1 MTRQGM
7 QRAAILVLVT
17 ILIITPI
24 LTLGPLGNAGPAHA
38 AAPGMNVI
46 VGLFR
51 TIAALERRN
60 RVYREAAVTSEDLQA
75 YYDAQIAQTQ
85 KIRTELI
92 RNAATGDTPPRLIRA
107 YTRIEAALQAE
118 RAAAIVMIE
127 AEKNAARRE
136 FNRTLG
142 RELTRVLIAS
152 PGGQEIIRRVRET
165 LQGVKEAAT
174 AVQAA
179 VESGRP
185 LEALRN
191 ELAKQVGDIP
201 IAQALARELGSVVG
215 HGLDRALGGLLSD
228 AERAIDNVQNEM
240 GKAIDLA
247 DRLDAAVSE
256 FDQKERR
263 PISLVGDGGIA
274 GKVIPVGPV
283 KPALDVAT
291 DAYAGAAALSGAL
304 APGTSRSDMRGRIR
318 GALLDERLE
327 GIRDAVSGNQ
337 AGKVF
342 CTGVG
347 QGEYENAARQL
358 GLNPQ
363 KPSDAEK
370 ARYVACYDIPTQVP
384 VYARMYGASENKQG
398 DTTPP
403 APEAGVGNG
412 PVATYTGVTE
422 LPPVLLDAANLEIEA
437 NEITL
442 IVSEDGTVSGEKKL
456 NYRYTGTGVDGAIVY
471 LYEVW
476 SGPFEGSLTD
486 GQGEITWVLTNRFVS
501 SGPGANDPQDRTA
514 TFELILKIA
523 VSDDVLSAT
532 LRDEEVEPER
542 DIFSFQV
549 TRQ

>member
-1 MTRQGM
+1 MTRRGM

-24 LTLGPLGNAGPAHA
+24 VTLGPLGNAGPAHA

-85 KIRTELI
+85 KIRSELI

-118 RAAAIVMIE
+118 RAAATSMIE

-165 LQGVKEAAT
+165 LQGVKEAAI

-191 ELAKQVGDIP
+191 ELAKHVGDIP

-215 HGLDRALGGLLSD
+215 HGLDHALGGLLSD

-263 PISLVGDGGIA
+263 PISLVGDGGLV

-283 KPALDVAT
+283 NPALDVAA

-304 APGTSRSDMRGRIR
+304 APGTSRADMRDRIR

-327 GIRDAVSGNQ
+327 GIRDAVGGNQ

-358 GLNPQ
+358 GVTPQ
-363 KPSDAEK
+363 TASTPEK
-370 ARYVACYDIPTQVP
+370 ARYVVCYDIQTQAP
-384 VYARMYGASENKQG
+384 IYARMYGASENRQG
-398 DTTPP
+398 DATPT
-403 APEAGVGNG
+403 PEAVAGNV
-412 PVATYTGVTE
+412 PISTYTGVTE
-422 LPPVLLDAANLEIEA
+422 LPSVLLDAPNLEIED

-442 IVSEDGTVSGEKKL
+442 VVNEDGTVSGGKKL
-456 NYRYTGTGVDGAIVY
+456 SFRYTGTGVEGAVVY

-486 GQGEITWVLTNRFVS
+486 VQGELTWVLTNRFVS
-501 SGPGANDPQDRTA
+501 SGPGANDPQDRTTTA
-514 TFELILKIA
+514 EIIFEVN
-523 VSDDVLSAT
+523 VSDGVLSAS

-549 TRQ
+549 TKQ

>member
-1 MTRQGM
+1 MNRQGM

-17 ILIITPI
+17 TLIVTPI
-24 LTLGPLGNAGPAHA
+24 MTLGPVGNAGPAYA

-60 RVYREAAVTSEDLQA
+60 RVYREAAVTAEDLQG

-85 KIRTELI
+85 KIRSELI
-92 RNAATGDTPPRLIRA
+92 KNAATGDTPPRLIRA

-215 HGLDRALGGLLSD
+215 RGLDQALGGLLSNV
-228 AERAIDNVQNEM
+228 ERAIDNVQNEM
-240 GKAIDLA
+240 GKAIDLTN
-247 DRLDAAVSE
+247 RLDAAVSE

-263 PISLVGDGGIA
+263 PISLVGDGDID

-283 KPALDVAT
+283 NPALDVAA

-327 GIRDAVSGNQ
+327 GIRDAISGNQ

-347 QGEYENAARQL
+347 QGEYENAAHQL

-363 KPSDAEK
+363 KPSDPEK

-384 VYARMYGASENKQG
+384 VYARMYGASAEKQG
-398 DTTPP
+398 DATPT
-403 APEAGVGNG
+403 PEGGVGNG
-412 PVATYTGVTE
+412 QMATYTGVTE
-422 LPPVLLDAANLEIEA
+422 LPSILLDAANLEIED
-437 NEITL
+437 NEVTL
-442 IVSEDGTVSGEKKL
+442 IVNEDGTVSGEKKL
-456 NYRYTGTGVDGAIVY
+456 NFRYTGTGVDGAIVY

-514 TFELILKIA
+514 TVEVVFEVN
-523 VSDDVLSAT
+523 VSDGVLSAS

-549 TRQ
+549 TKQ